1 MLHDPVRQAKRA
13 DGFDFTAAVRA
24 VCADL
29 TRRLPE
35 LQHIDVD
42 RMAVACAQTR
52 KPVAHGLY
60 ATLTPMRFEG
70 GTLSTVRHGRCYTAQ
85 RLYDQSGR
93 ELLYILRFYL
103 PRFMQ
108 VDFLEKLTTVI
119 HELWHVSPEFN
130 GDLRRHEGRCYAHTH
145 SQKQFDDQMRQL
157 AHRYLALPPSEETI
171 GFLRLSFGELEARH
185 GAVVGLKVPH
195 PKLIPLNS
203 GAVGRRL
210 PPEPEG

>member
-1 MLHDPVRQAKRA
+1 MIRDPALQKRPA
-13 DGFDFTAAVRA
+13 RPFDFTAAMRD
-24 VCADL
+24 VCLDL

-35 LQHIDVD
+35 LGHIDVE

-70 GTLSTVRHGRCYTAQ
+70 GTLSTVRQGRCYTAQ

-108 VDFLEKLTTVI
+108 IDFLEKLTTVI
-119 HELWHVSPEFN
+119 HELWHVGPEFN
-130 GDLRRHEGRCYAHTH
+130 GDLRRHAGRCYAHTH
-145 SQKQFDDQMRQL
+145 SQKEFDARMRRL
-157 AHRYLALPPSEETI
+157 ARRYLALPPREETI
-171 GFLRLSFGELEARH
+171 GFLRCSFGELEDRY
-185 GAVVGLKVPH
+185 GAVVGLRVPH
-195 PKLIPLNS
+195 PKLIPLSS
-203 GAVGRRL
+203 GAVGRQL
-210 PPEPEG
+210 PPEA

>member
-1 MLHDPVRQAKRA
+1 MIRNLVRQGRRGG
-13 DGFDFTAAVRA
+13 GFDFTAAMRT
-24 VCADL
+24 VCTDL

-35 LQHIDVD
+35 LQHVD
-42 RMAVACAQTR
+42 TNRMAVACAQTR

-70 GTLSTVRHGRCYTAQ
+70 GTLSTVRRGRCYTAQ
-85 RLYDQSGR
+85 RLYDDSGR

-108 VDFLEKLTTVI
+108 VDFEEKLTTVI

-145 SQKQFDDQMRQL
+145 SQKQFDAHMRRL
-157 AHRYLALPPSEETI
+157 ALRYLALPASDETI
-171 GFLRLSFGELEARH
+171 GFLRSSFGDLEDRH
-185 GAVVGLKVPH
+185 GAIVGLKVPH
-195 PKLIPLNS
+195 PKLIPLGS
-203 GAVGRRL
+203 GAVGRHL
-210 PPEPEG
+210 PPESRP